1 MRVVCPPSL
10 MNRDFTAVWLLGDV
24 GLLVDSLV
32 TVMIYELAN
41 VSFMAVCL
49 LPGALHLICIAAGYW
64 IG

>member
-1 MRVVCPPSL
+1 